1 MPASGASS
9 PSRSI
14 FAARDFQ
21 LACWR
26 ALLAIPYGETR
37 SYADIARAVGKP
49 NAFRAVGMANNRNPD
64 RDRRPLPSRDRL
76 RWHALRL
83 RRRPGREAQAA
94 GTGRRA
100 DRDAGGVGVAD
111 CRFRLLTSRNGR
123 EQSALWILI
132 TINFELS
139 QRHHSA
145 LRKAGLFYLV
155 FVMFSYTT
163 GGPFGLEDM
172 VTTSGPG
179 MTLIYLLVLPFFWC
193 IPVSLVSA
201 ELTTAMPVEGG
212 FYRWTR
218 AAFGDFWGFLAGWWN
233 WSASFLL
240 GGAYAVL
247 FTDYLVYYFPGITGW
262 KHYLVSVALIA
273 VITWINV
280 RGIQMVGQV
289 ATALEIFI
297 FCAGDDDDRD
307 GLHRTGITIR
317 LSRWM
322 PPHQPTFK
330 IFGVG
335 LALGLWLY
343 SGYEQ
348 LSTVAEEVE
357 NPQRAYPRALAL
369 VVPLS
374 IAAYF
379 LPTLAGLA
387 SAGHWQKWHT
397 GYFSDAAEMIGGSF
411 LGNLWLGTWMTL
423 AAMVGNV
430 ALLNSTVLTTTR
442 MPFAMAEDGYL
453 PAALTRKHSRYGTPW
468 LAIVVSAVIYALL
481 AWQSLGATDL
491 GLYLAALGHD
501 GADCALGVEAAEHAA
516 GDAARVRDSRRT
528 GGIVLRG
535 SCAGGDG
542 VWWRCWAA
550 TGLR

>member
-1 MPASGASS
+1 LTTNNGA
-9 PSRSI
+9 
-14 FAARDFQ
+14 
-21 LACWR
+21 
-26 ALLAIPYGETR
+26 
-37 SYADIARAVGKP
+37 
-49 NAFRAVGMANNRNPD
+49 
-64 RDRRPLPSRDRL
+64 
-76 RWHALRL
+76 
-83 RRRPGREAQAA
+83 
-94 GTGRRA
+94 
-100 DRDAGGVGVAD
+100 
-111 CRFRLLTSRNGR
+111 
-123 EQSALWILI
+123 QSA
-132 TINFELS
+132 F
-139 QRHHSA
+139 
-145 LRKAGLFYLV
+145 RKAGLFYLV

-172 VTTSGPG
+172 VSTSGPG
-179 MTLIYLLVLPFFWC
+179 LTLIYLLVLPFFWC

-240 GGAYAVL
+240 GGVYAVL
-247 FTDYLVYYFPGITGW
+247 FTDYLVYYFPQITGW

-289 ATALEIFI
+289 ATALEIFMFVPVMTMSVI
-297 FCAGDDDDRD
+297 ALTKWRHNPFVP
-307 GLHRTGITIR
+307 LI
-317 LSRWM
+317 

-330 IFGVG
+330 VFGVG

-357 NPQRAYPRALAL
+357 NPQRSYPRALAL

-379 LPTLAGLA
+379 LPTFSGLA
-387 SAGHWQKWHT
+387 ALGDWQNWHT
-397 GYFSDAAEMIGGSF
+397 GYFSDVAKLVGGP
-411 LGNLWLGTWMTL
+411 WLGTWMTV
-423 AAMVGNV
+423 AAMVANV

-453 PAALTRKHSRYGTPW
+453 PAVLTRKHSRYGTPW

-481 AWQSLGATDL
+481 AWQSLAQLITVYIWLRSATTVL
-491 GLYLAALGHD
+491 TVFSAWKL
-501 GADCALGVEAAEHAA
+501 
-516 GDAARVRDSRRT
+516 RRT
-528 GGIVLRG
+528 KPNMPRAFKIPGGNVGLFYVVGAPVVMAMLALLG
-535 SCAGGDG
+535 SDRFGMIGGAIAMTLG
-542 VWWRCWAA
+542 PVVYGIIALTSR
-550 TGLR
+550 

>member
-1 MPASGASS
+1 LTIAKQNSPA
-9 PSRSI
+9 
-14 FAARDFQ
+14 
-21 LACWR
+21 
-26 ALLAIPYGETR
+26 
-37 SYADIARAVGKP
+37 
-49 NAFRAVGMANNRNPD
+49 
-64 RDRRPLPSRDRL
+64 
-76 RWHALRL
+76 
-83 RRRPGREAQAA
+83 
-94 GTGRRA
+94 
-100 DRDAGGVGVAD
+100 
-111 CRFRLLTSRNGR
+111 TS
-123 EQSALWILI
+123 
-132 TINFELS
+132 T
-139 QRHHSA
+139 

-247 FTDYLVYYFPGITGW
+247 FTDYLFPGITGW
-262 KHYLVSVALIA
+262 KHYFVSVALIA

-289 ATALEIFI
+289 ATALELFI
-297 FCAGDDDDRD
+297 FVPVMTMIVMAFM
-307 GLHRTGITIR
+307 
-317 LSRWM
+317 RWHHNPFVPLI

-387 SAGHWQKWHT
+387 SAGNWEQWHT
-397 GYFSDAAEMIGGSF
+397 GFFSDAARMIGGPR
-411 LGNLWLGTWMTL
+411 LGVWMTL

-453 PAALTRKHSRYGTPW
+453 PVALTRKHSRYGTPW
-468 LAIVVSAVIYALL
+468 LAILVSAVIYALL
-481 AWQSLGATDL
+481 AWQSLGQLISVYIWLRSATTVLTVLSAWKLRRTRPEMPRAFVIPGGQIGLLYVVAAPVVMALVALLGSDRFALIGGAIAVVLGPVVFL
-491 GLYLAALGHD
+491 GL
-501 GADCALGVEAAEHAA
+501 
-516 GDAARVRDSRRT
+516 RRLST
-528 GGIVLRG
+528 
-535 SCAGGDG
+535 
-542 VWWRCWAA
+542 
-550 TGLR
+550 

>member
-1 MPASGASS
+1 MTTQTKSS
-9 PSRSI
+9 
-14 FAARDFQ
+14 
-21 LACWR
+21 
-26 ALLAIPYGETR
+26 T
-37 SYADIARAVGKP
+37 
-49 NAFRAVGMANNRNPD
+49 
-64 RDRRPLPSRDRL
+64 
-76 RWHALRL
+76 
-83 RRRPGREAQAA
+83 
-94 GTGRRA
+94 
-100 DRDAGGVGVAD
+100 
-111 CRFRLLTSRNGR
+111 
-123 EQSALWILI
+123 
-132 TINFELS
+132 
-139 QRHHSA
+139 

-193 IPVSLVSA
+193 VPVSLVSA

-218 AAFGDFWGFLAGWWN
+218 EAFGDFWGFLAGWWN

-273 VITWINV
+273 AITWINV
-280 RGIQMVGQV
+280 RGIEMVGQV

-297 FCAGDDDDRD
+297 FIPVMIMIVMAIANWHHNPFVP
-307 GLHRTGITIR
+307 LV
-317 LSRWM
+317 

-335 LALGLWLY
+335 LGLGLWLY

-357 NPQRAYPRALAL
+357 NPQRAYPRALAM

-379 LPTLAGLA
+379 LPTWAGLA
-387 SAGHWQKWHT
+387 SAGHWEKWHT
-397 GYFSDAAEMIGGSF
+397 GFFSDAARLIGGP
-411 LGNLWLGTWMTL
+411 WLGTWMTL

-453 PAALTRKHSRYGTPW
+453 SSALTRRHSRYGTPW
-468 LAIVVSAVIYALL
+468 LAILVSCGIYALL
-481 AWQSLGATDL
+481 AWQSLGQLISVYIWLRSATTVLTVLSAWKLRRTRPEMPRSFVIPGGRMGLLYVVAAPVVMALVALL
-491 GLYLAALGHD
+491 GSDRFALIGGAAALVVGPAVYFAFTS
-501 GADCALGVEAAEHAA
+501 GA
-516 GDAARVRDSRRT
+516 SRPPNPP
-528 GGIVLRG
+528 
-535 SCAGGDG
+535 
-542 VWWRCWAA
+542 
-550 TGLR
+550 

>member
-1 MPASGASS
+1 
-9 PSRSI
+9 
-14 FAARDFQ
+14 
-21 LACWR
+21 
-26 ALLAIPYGETR
+26 
-37 SYADIARAVGKP
+37 
-49 NAFRAVGMANNRNPD
+49 
-64 RDRRPLPSRDRL
+64 
-76 RWHALRL
+76 
-83 RRRPGREAQAA
+83 
-94 GTGRRA
+94 
-100 DRDAGGVGVAD
+100 
-111 CRFRLLTSRNGR
+111 
-123 EQSALWILI
+123 
-132 TINFELS
+132 
-139 QRHHSA
+139 
-145 LRKAGLFYLV
+145 
-155 FVMFSYTT
+155 MFSYTT

-179 MTLIYLLVLPFFWC
+179 LTLIYLLALPFFWC

-262 KHYLVSVALIA
+262 KHYLVSVAMIA
-273 VITWINV
+273 VITWINI
-280 RGIQMVGQV
+280 RGIQMVGKV

-297 FCAGDDDDRD
+297 FVPVIAMVVTGF
-307 GLHRTGITIR
+307 LHWHHNPFFPLI
-317 LSRWM
+317 

-357 NPQRAYPRALAL
+357 NPQRAYPRALAM

-387 SAGHWQKWHT
+387 SAGNWEQWHT
-397 GYFSDAAEMIGGSF
+397 GYFSDAARIIGGSLF
-411 LGNLWLGTWMTL
+411 GYPWLGTWMTL

-468 LAIVVSAVIYALL
+468 MAILVSALIYALL
-481 AWQSLGATDL
+481 AWQSLGQLISVYIWLRSATTVL
-491 GLYLAALGHD
+491 TVLSAWKL
-501 GADCALGVEAAEHAA
+501 
-516 GDAARVRDSRRT
+516 RRT
-528 GGIVLRG
+528 RPEMPRAFLIPGGRAGLIYVVGAPVVMALVALLGSDRFALIGGAVAMVLGPAVYGIVALKRP
-535 SCAGGDG
+535 
-542 VWWRCWAA
+542 
-550 TGLR
+550 

>member
-1 MPASGASS
+1 
-9 PSRSI
+9 
-14 FAARDFQ
+14 
-21 LACWR
+21 L
-26 ALLAIPYGETR
+26 TTN
-37 SYADIARAVGKP
+37 GK
-49 NAFRAVGMANNRNPD
+49 
-64 RDRRPLPSRDRL
+64 S
-76 RWHALRL
+76 
-83 RRRPGREAQAA
+83 
-94 GTGRRA
+94 T
-100 DRDAGGVGVAD
+100 
-111 CRFRLLTSRNGR
+111 
-123 EQSALWILI
+123 
-132 TINFELS
+132 
-139 QRHHSA
+139 

-179 MTLIYLLVLPFFWC
+179 MTLIYLLILPFFWC

-233 WSASFLL
+233 WTASFLL

-247 FTDYLVYYFPGITGW
+247 FSDYLKYPFPNMTW
-262 KHYLVSVALIA
+262 WQHYLVSAALIA
-273 VITWINV
+273 VLTWINV
-280 RGIQMVGQV
+280 RGIEMVGQV

-297 FCAGDDDDRD
+297 FIPVITMVVI
-307 GLHRTGITIR
+307 GLLHWHHNPFSP
-317 LSRWM
+317 LV
-322 PPHQPTFK
+322 PPHQATFK
-330 IFGVG
+330 VFGVG

-387 SAGHWQKWHT
+387 SAGNWEHWHT
-397 GYFSDAAEMIGGSF
+397 GFFSDAAGIIGGT
-411 LGNLWLGTWMTL
+411 LRGKAWLGTWMTL
-423 AAMVGNV
+423 AAMVANV

-453 PAALTRKHSRYGTPW
+453 PQALTRKHSHYGTPW
-468 LAIVVSAVIYALL
+468 LAIVVSAAIYALL
-481 AWQSLGATDL
+481 AWQSLAELISVYIWLRSATTVL
-491 GLYLAALGHD
+491 TVLSGWKL
-501 GADCALGVEAAEHAA
+501 
-516 GDAARVRDSRRT
+516 RRT
-528 GGIVLRG
+528 HPELKRSFTVPGGRMGLLYVVAAPVVMAIVALVGGDKFATIGGTVAILVGPVVYGIVRRRKSPDVG
-535 SCAGGDG
+535 PSRTA
-542 VWWRCWAA
+542 VS
-550 TGLR
+550 

>member
-1 MPASGASS
+1 MTSS
-9 PSRSI
+9 N
-14 FAARDFQ
+14 
-21 LACWR
+21 
-26 ALLAIPYGETR
+26 
-37 SYADIARAVGKP
+37 
-49 NAFRAVGMANNRNPD
+49 NATT
-64 RDRRPLPSRDRL
+64 
-76 RWHALRL
+76 L
-83 RRRPGREAQAA
+83 RR
-94 GTGRRA
+94 
-100 DRDAGGVGVAD
+100 
-111 CRFRLLTSRNGR
+111 
-123 EQSALWILI
+123 
-132 TINFELS
+132 
-139 QRHHSA
+139 
-145 LRKAGLFYLV
+145 AGLFYLI

-247 FTDYLVYYFPGITGW
+247 FTDYLLPGITAW
-262 KHYLVSVALIA
+262 KHYLVSLALIA
-273 VITWINV
+273 VITWVNV
-280 RGIQMVGQV
+280 RGIQMVGKV

-297 FCAGDDDDRD
+297 FVPVMTMIVMAPMKWHHNPF
-307 GLHRTGITIR
+307 LPLI
-317 LSRWM
+317 

-348 LSTVAEEVE
+348 LSTVAEEAE
-357 NPQRAYPRALAL
+357 DPQRSYPRALAL

-387 SAGHWQKWHT
+387 SAGEWQNWHT
-397 GYFSDAAEMIGGSF
+397 GFFSDAAKVIGGP
-411 LGNLWLGTWMTL
+411 WLGTWMML
-423 AAMVGNV
+423 AAMICNV
-430 ALLNSTVLTTTR
+430 ALLNSTVLTATR

-468 LAIVVSAVIYALL
+468 L
-481 AWQSLGATDL
+481 
-491 GLYLAALGHD
+491 
-501 GADCALGVEAAEHAA
+501 
-516 GDAARVRDSRRT
+516 
-528 GGIVLRG
+528 
-535 SCAGGDG
+535 
-542 VWWRCWAA
+542 
-550 TGLR
+550 